1 MKHSRLRIVQI
12 AIAVALL
19 NCTGCVQLGEIRA
32 FAELAA
38 DVGNRFP
45 LLVRGLYESCM
56 NQQRYIVAQ
65 KDDFRFDR
73 FGDLFDESNPIMD
86 EGRRQC
92 QQFKAERERL
102 NKASATLV
110 NYMQVMGDLAADDL
124 TAVDNNIEGFGNALG
139 NAQLLT
145 EAESSAV
152 TNLAKFLSEVI
163 IQRYRQRQLKNAVER
178 SNADIQTLTAALRR
192 IALQNYV
199 LQLENEREAMRSYY
213 RKLARESVDFA
224 RLQARGAQEALT
236 EARERGKPLDPALG
250 SLLGVSEAPTNPAPL
265 DDLKTKYE
273 AKNAAIN
280 HRIAGAK
287 AFASVMNAVAE
298 GHQKLHDNAD
308 KLHSKEV
315 LRTALSYART
325 IKGLVVEFQE
335 AF

>member
-124 TAVDNNIEGFGNALG
+124 TAVDNNIC
-139 NAQLLT
+139 LL
-145 EAESSAV
+145 
-152 TNLAKFLSEVI
+152 
-163 IQRYRQRQLKNAVER
+163 
-178 SNADIQTLTAALRR
+178 
-192 IALQNYV
+192 
-199 LQLENEREAMRSYY
+199 
-213 RKLARESVDFA
+213 
-224 RLQARGAQEALT
+224 
-236 EARERGKPLDPALG
+236 
-250 SLLGVSEAPTNPAPL
+250 
-265 DDLKTKYE
+265 
-273 AKNAAIN
+273 
-280 HRIAGAK
+280 
-287 AFASVMNAVAE
+287 
-298 GHQKLHDNAD
+298 
-308 KLHSKEV
+308 
-315 LRTALSYART
+315 
-325 IKGLVVEFQE
+325 
-335 AF
+335 